1 MAIENIQEVIDYLAS
16 NKDSQELTSALEK
29 NGLLVEKQVEV
40 TTQLNDDLVNNYINS
55 NQSYKDKL
63 FNSHRDKTIAKLHN
77 IDVNELTDE
86 HRKAEFV
93 PKNQF
98 EELKGKFTG
107 FKKENVFKEKL
118 GANYELLKPHL
129 NLDSVV
135 ETENGF
141 DNVDSQIESLKGKFS
156 NLFETKQ
163 SNTNL
168 TPRSTATTQNVNDK
182 DKLETNQIREAMGL
196 NPIE

>member
-1 MAIENIQEVIDYLAS
+1 MAIENIQEVIDYLKT
-16 NKDSQELTSALEK
+16 NKDSQELTSALET
-29 NGLLVEKQVEV
+29 NGLLVEKQLEV
-40 TTQLNDDLVNNYINS
+40 QLNDDLVNTYINS

-77 IDVNELTDE
+77 IDVNDLTDE

-93 PKNQF
+93 PKTQF

-107 FKKENVFKEKL
+107 FKKENVFREKL

-129 NLDSVV
+129 DLNSVV

-163 SNTNL
+163 PTNL
-168 TPRSTATTQNVNDK
+168 TPRSVGTTQVTQDK
-182 DKLETNQIREAMGL
+182 DKQETNQIREAMGL
-196 NPIE
+196 APIE